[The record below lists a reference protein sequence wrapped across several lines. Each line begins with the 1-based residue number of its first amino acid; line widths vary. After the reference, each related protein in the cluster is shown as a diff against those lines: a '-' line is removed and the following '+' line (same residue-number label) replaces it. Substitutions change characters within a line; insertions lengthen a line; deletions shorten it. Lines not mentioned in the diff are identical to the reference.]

1 MGLLEDK
8 VTVVTGAAAGIG
20 RGVADLFAR
29 EGAVVYLLDVDGAG
43 AEAAAAAIRKGGSTA
58 HAFAADVSRRETIEP
73 AVNDAL
79 ERYGRI
85 DAVVNNAGIY
95 PRRTFED
102 MTEAEWDETQNV
114 NVKGMFHMTKLVLP
128 HMRAR
133 RSGKIVNISSVT
145 FFKGFPRLTHYVAS
159 KGAVLGFT
167 RALAREIGP
176 DNVSVN
182 AVTPG
187 AIETEGEKVHA
198 NPDDIDKIMQEQCLR
213 RRILPVDVARVCLFL
228 ASELSDGMTG
238 QTVNVDGGL
247 VMY

>member
-8 VTVVTGAAAGIG
+8 ITIVTGAAAGIG
-20 RGVADLFAR
+20 RGIADLFAN
-29 EGAVVYLLDVDGAG
+29 EGAVVYLLDIDEKGVN
-43 AEAAAAAIRKGGSTA
+43 AAATEIRESGGTV
-58 HAFAADVSRRETIEP
+58 HPFASDISRRETIEP

-95 PRRTFED
+95 PRRSFDE

-114 NVKGMFHMTKLVLP
+114 NVKGIFHMTKLVLP

-145 FFKGFPRLTHYVAS
+145 FHIGYPRLTHYVAS
-159 KGAVLGFT
+159 KGAVIGFT
-167 RALAREIGP
+167 RSLAREIGP
-176 DNVSVN
+176 DNVHVN

-187 AIETEGEKVHA
+187 AIETEGEKIHA
-198 NPDDIDKIMQEQCLR
+198 NPDDIAQIMEEQCLR
-213 RRILPVDVARVCLFL
+213 RRILPLDVARVCLFL
-228 ASELSDGMTG
+228 ACELSDGMTG
-238 QTVNVDGGL
+238 QAVNIDGGL
-247 VMY
+247 VTY